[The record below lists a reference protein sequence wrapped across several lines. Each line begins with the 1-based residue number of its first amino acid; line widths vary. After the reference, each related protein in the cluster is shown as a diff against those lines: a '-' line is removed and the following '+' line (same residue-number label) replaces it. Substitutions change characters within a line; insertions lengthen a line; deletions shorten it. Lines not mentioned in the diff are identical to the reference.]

1 MRKPMKKAVAL
12 CMVLGAAFVLSG
24 CGKAKPADNAGSS
37 AGTPATQE
45 QTTSRETQE
54 TGEKQGLL
62 QKLLS
67 KGAMK
72 CSVEQ
77 DGNTT
82 TILTNG
88 TKVRL
93 EGMEMPNPKDSTG
106 AKEKGYMISDDTWAY
121 IWSGKEGIKFNIKEM
136 EASAK
141 SAPGE
146 ADDQS
151 NKSSDWKSMI
161 KEMEES
167 GAKYDCS
174 AAVVSDSDF
183 TPPSDVVFQDMGEF
197 LKQMQEMGS
206 KMQDVKVPDMNIPQM
221 QE

>member
-1 MRKPMKKAVAL
+1 MAL
-12 CMVLGAAFVLSG
+12 CVVLGAAFVLSG
-24 CGKAKPADNAGSS
+24 CGKEKPADNGGSP
-37 AGTPATQE
+37 AGTSATQE
-45 QTTSRETQE
+45 RTTSGEAQE

-72 CSVEQ
+72 CTVEQ
-77 DGNTT
+77 DGETV

-88 TKVRL
+88 TKAKI
-93 EGMEMPNPKDSTG
+93 EGMSMPNPKDPTG

-136 EASAK
+136 EASTQ
-141 SAPGE
+141 PVTGE
-146 ADDQS
+146 TDDQS
-151 NKSSDWKSMI
+151 NKSSDWKSII

-183 TPPSDVVFQDMGEF
+183 TPPSDVTFQDMGEF
-197 LKQMQEMGS
+197 LKQMQNMAPN
-206 KMQDVKVPDMNIPQM
+206 MDNVKIPEMNIPQI